1 MEDHVRAALYSERLM
16 VQLVGSMGVL
26 GLLLAAIGLFGV
38 ISYSVARRTREI
50 GIRIA
55 LGAHPRDVARL
66 VLVRASMIALAGIA
80 AGVLLALIAAQVM
93 TSAIYG
99 VSARDP
105 LTYAAAIVTMTLV
118 ALAAAAIPARRA
130 AAVNPFRALRME

>member
-1 MEDHVRAALYSERLM
+1 M

-66 VLVRASMIALAGIA
+66 VLARASMIAFAGIG

-93 TSAIYG
+93 RSAIYG
-99 VSARDP
+99 VSPRDP
-105 LTYAAAIVTMTLV
+105 LTYAAAIATMTLV
-118 ALAAAAIPARRA
+118 SLAAAAIPARRA
-130 AAVNPFRALRME
+130 AAVDPFRALRIE

>member
-1 MEDHVRAALYSERLM
+1 
-16 VQLVGSMGVL
+16 
-26 GLLLAAIGLFGV
+26 
-38 ISYSVARRTREI
+38 
-50 GIRIA
+50 
-55 LGAHPRDVARL
+55 
-66 VLVRASMIALAGIA
+66 MIALAGIA

-99 VSARDP
+99 VSPRDP
-105 LTYAAAIVTMTLV
+105 LTYAAAIATMTLG